1 METLVTKLRH
11 AEAYGG
17 KPMSER
23 TEQQVHILEG
33 TISVFN
39 KKGLKFTMDDLAK
52 ELGMSKKTIYVSY
65 DDKQELFY
73 DMVDYLFENIR
84 EKKQEV
90 VNDKKL
96 STLDKIRKILGVMP
110 ESYSEIDF
118 KQLYMLREKYPEVYA
133 KVEEKLETG
142 WEETVAL
149 IEQGIK
155 EGVIRDIPIFL
166 IKTMLEASLEQFFA
180 RDVLVQNKI
189 SYNEALRNVVEILV
203 NGITIKD

>member
-1 METLVTKLRH
+1 MNTR
-11 AEAYGG
+11 
-17 KPMSER
+17 SD
-23 TEQQVHILEG
+23 QQIHILEG
-33 TISVFN
+33 TIRVFN

-96 STLDKIRKILGVMP
+96 STLDKIKKILGVMP

-118 KQLYMLREKYPEVYA
+118 KQLYMLREKYPEVYR
-133 KVEEKLETG
+133 KVEGKLETG
-142 WEETVAL
+142 WEETIAL

-180 RDVLVQNKI
+180 RDVLVSNKI
-189 SYNEALRNVVEILV
+189 SYNDALKNVVEIIV
-203 NGITIKD
+203 DGITIK

>member
-1 METLVTKLRH
+1 
-11 AEAYGG
+11 
-17 KPMSER
+17 MSER

-33 TISVFN
+33 TIRVFN
-39 KKGLKFTMDDLAK
+39 KKGLKFTMDDLAR

-118 KQLYMLREKYPEVYA
+118 KQLYMLREKYPEVYS

-142 WEETVAL
+142 WEETIAL

-155 EGVIRDIPIFL
+155 EGVVRDIPIFL

-203 NGITIKD
+203 DGITIND